1 MTDNYIF
8 QYYDAIRRIKRGE
21 KVQGVRAA
29 GEFIHAIF
37 RILTNGIKSGEYLF
51 DEKKADR
58 AIRFIEN
65 FCHHSEGRADMAE
78 SRCFRNIRNHG
89 SGSPRLPDVPGSPAD
104 RCT

>member
-51 DEKKADR
+51 DEKKQT
-58 AIRFIEN
+58 
-65 FCHHSEGRADMAE
+65 GR
-78 SRCFRNIRNHG
+78 
-89 SGSPRLPDVPGSPAD
+89 SGSSKIFVIIPRDAPI
-104 RCT
+104 C